1 MWQYRQTSEL
11 YHHGILGQK
20 WGQTNGPPYPLG
32 SSDYSAAE
40 KRAAK
45 KAAKKDEKWTKK
57 NSEKIIRKATKS
69 TQKEMASY
77 AKDLLTL
84 PNAIKTNG
92 KLSAATI
99 NAYSKKMAELMSAQV
114 SDLTSPSGK
123 TVLFVAKRGK
133 IGVHM
138 ALADAGYDVSQ
149 IKNGVWE
156 SGKIA
161 YKSTVLE
168 KV

>member
-20 WGQTNGPPYPLG
+20 WGQTNGPPYPLD

-45 KAAKKDEKWTKK
+45 KAAKKDEKCTKK
-57 NSEKIIRKATKS
+57 NSEKVTQKATKR

-77 AKDLLTL
+77 ARKLLKE
-84 PNAIKTNG
+84 PNAVKTNG

-99 NAYSKKMAELMSAQV
+99 NAYNKKMAELMTQEV
-114 SDLTSPSGK
+114 SGLSSPSGRS
-123 TVLFVAKRGK
+123 VIFVAKRGT
-133 IGVHM
+133 IGVYM
-138 ALADAGYDVSQ
+138 ALADAGYDTSQ
-149 IKNGVWE
+149 VKNGVWE
-156 SGKIA
+156 SGRVA
-161 YKSTVLE
+161 YKKTVLE
-168 KV
+168 QM